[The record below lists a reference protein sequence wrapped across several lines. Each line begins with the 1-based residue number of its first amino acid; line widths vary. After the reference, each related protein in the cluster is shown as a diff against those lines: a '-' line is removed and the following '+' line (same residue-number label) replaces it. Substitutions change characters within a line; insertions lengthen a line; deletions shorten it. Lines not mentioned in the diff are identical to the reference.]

1 MIRTARQLKALSSQY
16 VQKRQQQGY
25 DHHTQLCHG
34 MVSGTACRFPI
45 DEIENSSALQ
55 SLWENYRTSFDYA
68 ADIQWETIIRAFR
81 QMYDMAVPPG

>member
-45 DEIENSSALQ
+45 AEIANSSALQ

-68 ADIQWETIIRAFR
+68 AVIQWETIIRAFR